1 MVKIWLLL
9 IEIWQRNFRIPLRSI
24 YYLFHL
30 HPTPNERESSD
41 SISSFYFKK
50 SKKKETKVNHEK
62 LYDKLSQSLNF
73 FMTNKAQNSKQF
85 FKKLFGEKSFVES
98 GDDNTS
104 NKSSKFW

>member
-1 MVKIWLLL
+1 MK
-9 IEIWQRNFRIPLRSI
+9 
-24 YYLFHL
+24 YCM
-30 HPTPNERESSD
+30 
-41 SISSFYFKK
+41 
-50 SKKKETKVNHEK
+50 
-62 LYDKLSQSLNF
+62 SQSINF

>member
-24 YYLFHL
+24 YYLFHF
-30 HPTPNERESSD
+30 HPTPNERENSQ
-41 SISSFYFKK
+41 SISSFFKK

-73 FMTNKAQNSKQF
+73 FMTNKAQNSKPF
-85 FKKLFGEKSFVES
+85 FKKIFGEKSFVGS
-98 GDDNTS
+98 GNDNTS